1 MDAIRMIVIAAAA
14 ALVAAPAMAAGKYV
28 SLEGKWSL
36 NLDKTHYPDG
46 FPKITKNDM
55 NVTKDDGKALE
66 FTEDLTMDGKD
77 ITATWKGAYDGK
89 FYPTSDGQQLAW
101 HHVSKMAGGDERKN
115 AQGVTTGKSTCA
127 VSKDEK
133 RLTCHIQ
140 AFSPNNPKPVKFTEV
155 FDKVS

>member
-1 MDAIRMIVIAAAA
+1 MNGFRSIVVATAVF
-14 ALVAAPAMAAGKYV
+14 VAAPALADAKYV

-36 NLDKTHYPDG
+36 DLAKTHYPDG

-77 ITATWKGAYDGK
+77 ITSSWKGAYDGK

-101 HHVSKMAGGDERKN
+101 HHVSKMTGGDERKN
-115 AQGVTTGKSTCA
+115 AEGVTTGKSACT

-133 RLTCHIQ
+133 TLTCHIQ
-140 AFSPNNPKPVKFTEV
+140 AFSPKSPKPAKFTEV

>member
-1 MDAIRMIVIAAAA
+1 MNAIRSIVVASAA
-14 ALVAAPAMAAGKYV
+14 ALLAAPALAGGKYV

-36 NLDKTHYPDG
+36 NLDKTHYPQG

-55 NVTKDDGKALE
+55 NVTKDDGKSLE

-77 ITATWKGAYDGK
+77 ITSSWKGAYDGK

-101 HHVSKMAGGDERKN
+101 HHVSKMAAGDERKN
-115 AQGVTTGKSTCA
+115 GEGDMTGKSTCS

-133 RLTCHIQ
+133 TLTCQIQ
-140 AFSPNNPKPVKFTEV
+140 SFSPKNPKPVKFTEV